1 MQNDNVKT
9 IATNIAAQLERAAER
24 KITTDEANKYNRQ
37 GVDEGIILMISA
49 MHSIANGNQKNVSRE
64 VISQFKEQNEVISQ
78 TDVDKI
84 KLELAKNAMI
94 DTAPHSQQP
103 ERTHASSV
111 SRRQQ

>member
-9 IATNIAAQLERAAER
+9 IATNIAAQLERAVDR
-24 KITTDEANKYNRQ
+24 KIAKDETDKSNRQ
-37 GVDEGIILMISA
+37 GIDDGIILMISA
-49 MHSIANGNQKNVSRE
+49 MHSIANGDQKNVSRE

-78 TDVDKI
+78 IDVGKI

-111 SRRQQ
+111 SRR